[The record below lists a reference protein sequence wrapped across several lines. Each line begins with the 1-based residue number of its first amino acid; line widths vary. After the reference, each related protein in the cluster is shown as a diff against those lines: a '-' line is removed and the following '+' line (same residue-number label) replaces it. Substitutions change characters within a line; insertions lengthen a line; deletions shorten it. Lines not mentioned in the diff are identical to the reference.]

1 MAIASFAAAVFLAVF
16 GIAGPAQAQQVIVQ
30 GNQRVDSETVRSYIA
45 GAGAGSLEEARR
57 NLLQTGMFSDV
68 RITRQG
74 SQIVVRVSENRLIN
88 RVVFEGNRKVERATL
103 EPELQTKARGAYS
116 PAAVDA
122 DKVEARFENGLL
134 RITLPK
140 AAHARPR
147 RVQVKSE

>member
-1 MAIASFAAAVFLAVF
+1 M
-16 GIAGPAQAQQVIVQ
+16 IVQ
-30 GNQRVDSETVRSYIA
+30 GNQRVDSETIRSYIT

-103 EPELQTKARGAYS
+103 EPELQTKARGAYIAGGGRCRRRS
-116 PAAVDA
+116 ASSRSTGAPAAA
-122 DKVEARFENGLL
+122 SRA
-134 RITLPK
+134 
-140 AAHARPR
+140 
-147 RVQVKSE
+147 